1 MTNVLTSTVIKEH
14 LDSADMLIA
23 NYLSEIDYIYEDA
36 NIDDED
42 VVLKLK
48 QLINVIVD
56 DVRLDSLKRVR
67 EWMITYI
74 YTLCEDITA

>member
-14 LDSADMLIA
+14 LDNADMLIA
-23 NYLSEIDYIYEDA
+23 SYLSEIDYVYEDA

-48 QLINVIVD
+48 KLLNVIVD
-56 DVRLDSLKRVR
+56 DVRLDNLKRIR

>member
-14 LDSADMLIA
+14 LDNADTLLA
-23 NYLSEIDYIYEDA
+23 SFLWKIDSIYEDT
-36 NIDDED
+36 DLED
-42 VVLKLK
+42 SNVVLQLK
-48 QLINVIVD
+48 QLKDEIAE
-56 DVRLDSLKRVR
+56 DVRMYSFPRIR